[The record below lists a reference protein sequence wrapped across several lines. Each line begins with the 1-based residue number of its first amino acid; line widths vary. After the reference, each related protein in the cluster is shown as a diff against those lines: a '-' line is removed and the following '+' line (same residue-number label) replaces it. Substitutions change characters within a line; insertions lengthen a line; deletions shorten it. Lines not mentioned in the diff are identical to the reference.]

1 MSNVADAL
9 AVLQFG
15 DSFFPSGAVSF
26 SWGLEGLSD
35 SGVVTSADEVRS
47 FVIGQLRARW
57 AEFDRPVVVAAHQ
70 ARMSLQ
76 DVAAVD
82 EHVEVQSPC
91 AELRSA
97 SRRMGEAMLSVF
109 ARLGIGEAEAYR
121 DRAKRGDAFG
131 HLPAMQG
138 YLWGRAKLS
147 EHDAVALSAHT
158 FSTGL
163 LGAGIRLGC
172 LSHIEAQQILV
183 GAREEAARLA
193 ALPVPPI
200 DALSAYAIEA
210 EIAVMQHSNN
220 SLRVFAN

>member
-1 MSNVADAL
+1 MSDFADAL

-35 SGVVTSADEVRS
+35 NGVVTSADEVRG

-57 AEFDRPVVVAAHQ
+57 AEFDRPVVVAAHR
-70 ARMSLQ
+70 AR
-76 DVAAVD
+76 VD
-82 EHVEVQSPC
+82 LDEVSAIDAQVEMQSPC

-109 ARLGIGEAEAYR
+109 ARLGIGEANAYR
-121 DRAKRGDAFG
+121 GLVKQGEAFG
-131 HLPAMQG
+131 HLAAMQG
-138 YLWGRAKLS
+138 YLWGRAALS
-147 EHDAVALSAHT
+147 EPDTVALSAHT
-158 FSTGL
+158 FTTGL

-172 LSHIEAQQILV
+172 LGHIDAQRILIEARQ
-183 GAREEAARLA
+183 EAASLA
-193 ALPVPPI
+193 ALPVPAI
-200 DALSAYAIEA
+200 DELSAYAVEA
-210 EIAVMQHSNN
+210 EIAVMQHANN